1 MKQNDY
7 KKMKYDAPNEWSPI
21 DNDLSTGFVISI
33 KPKSLNSLISLFV
46 NCYIS
51 FDQTNDDSRWW
62 GARLYR
68 KVGNGNW
75 THVTGGSF
83 GNRTGDDADDIP
95 SQMERL
101 FGLVITIYQ
110 VII

>member
-1 MKQNDY
+1 MLPMN
-7 KKMKYDAPNEWSPI
+7 AFPI

-75 THVTGGSF
+75 THVTGKTAVIEQVMMQTIF
-83 GNRTGDDADDIP
+83 H
-95 SQMERL
+95 QLLELL
-101 FGLVITIYQ
+101 FGLAITIYQ